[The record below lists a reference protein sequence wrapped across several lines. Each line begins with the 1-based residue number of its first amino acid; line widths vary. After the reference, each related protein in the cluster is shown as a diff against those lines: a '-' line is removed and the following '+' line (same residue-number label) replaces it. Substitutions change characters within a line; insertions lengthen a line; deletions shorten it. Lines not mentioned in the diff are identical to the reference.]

1 MSLRRPFKLPR
12 SKETVRQT
20 KAREVE
26 IDRNVG
32 RQTAAVVHRKDNS
45 EWGKRME
52 KQLAEIERR
61 QQAKEGGISDNPP
74 AVSEDEED
82 SVPISQL
89 LGKDKDEDDSVPISQ
104 LLGKDK
110 AKEVPAL
117 ASVTELYVDT
127 DVELPPL
134 FQKGHSNLD
143 KTVAKFF
150 DKVLPYAT
158 LWSK

>member
-1 MSLRRPFKLPR
+1 MSLRRPFKPPR

-20 KAREVE
+20 KARKVE
-26 IDRNVG
+26 IDLMLAKDDRPWMERRNVG

-45 EWGKRME
+45 EWGKRMK
-52 KQLAEIERR
+52 KQLAQIERR

-74 AVSEDEED
+74 AVSE
-82 SVPISQL
+82 
-89 LGKDKDEDDSVPISQ
+89 DEDDSVPISQ